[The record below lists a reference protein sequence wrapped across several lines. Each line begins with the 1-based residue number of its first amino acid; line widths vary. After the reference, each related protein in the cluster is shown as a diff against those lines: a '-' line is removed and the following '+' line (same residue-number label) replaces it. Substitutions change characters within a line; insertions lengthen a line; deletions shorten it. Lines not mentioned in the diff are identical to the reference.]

1 MAGGSQGFGQGV
13 VSRVADA
20 VRGANP
26 QNAPSNVGAVFNQ
39 ATPNVYAPSYSNPF
53 SAGFT
58 GVADYNPAAQ
68 NVPRIFA
75 GEAQRPGQANFQLTD
90 AQRANLL
97 SQQAPQPVMAP
108 RAPIQQMPIG
118 PAQQIQQAGLQAL
131 MANMMAQYQNVP
143 GALAMTQRPQMMAP
157 RFSAPALA
165 YRPNI
170 QAVQQNLARV
180 KPSVYK
186 TDLDAARERIAELEG
201 SQQQRGSE

>member
-39 ATPNVYAPSYSNPF
+39 ATPNVYTPTF
-53 SAGFT
+53 
-58 GVADYNPAAQ
+58 
-68 NVPRIFA
+68 
-75 GEAQRPGQANFQLTD
+75 
-90 AQRANLL
+90 
-97 SQQAPQPVMAP
+97 
-108 RAPIQQMPIG
+108 APIQQMPMA
-118 PAQQIQQAGLQAL
+118 PAQQVQQAGLQAL

-143 GALAMTQRPQMMAP
+143 GALAMTQRPQMPAP

-170 QAVQQNLARV
+170 QAVQQNLSRV
-180 KPSVYK
+180 QPSVYK
-186 TDLDAARERIAELEG
+186 TDLDNARARIAELEA
-201 SQQQRGSE
+201 SQQQRGFE